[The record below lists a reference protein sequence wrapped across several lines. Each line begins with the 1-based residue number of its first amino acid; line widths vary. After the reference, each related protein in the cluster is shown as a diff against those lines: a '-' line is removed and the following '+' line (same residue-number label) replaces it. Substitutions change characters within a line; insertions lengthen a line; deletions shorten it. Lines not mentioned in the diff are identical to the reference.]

1 MMLGIRGSMA
11 SKTILICTLL
21 ALPAQAGAFDLTG
34 AWASGTDQ
42 CGLVFKKNGGR
53 ISFAKDSEIHGAGF
67 IADGNQLRGRAA
79 RCTVK
84 SKNEI
89 GGTVNMLAACAT
101 DIMLGSVQFSLKVV
115 DDNKITR
122 FFPGMEGM
130 EVNYYRC
137 AL

>member
-1 MMLGIRGSMA
+1 MLGIRGSMA
-11 SKTILICTLL
+11 SKIILVCTLL

-34 AWASGTDQ
+34 AWASGADQ
-42 CGLVFKKNGGR
+42 CGQVFQKNGSR
-53 ISFAKDSEIHGAGF
+53 VTFARDSEIHGAGF
-67 IADGNQLRGRAA
+67 IADGKQLRGRAA

-84 SKNEI
+84 SKNEV
-89 GGTVNMLAACAT
+89 GGTVNLLAACAT

>member
-1 MMLGIRGSMA
+1 MLEIRGLLA
-11 SKTILICTLL
+11 SKIILVGALL
-21 ALPAQAGAFDLTG
+21 ALPAQAGAFDLSG
-34 AWASGTDQ
+34 AWASGADQ
-42 CGLVFKKNGGR
+42 CGQIFRKNGSR
-53 ISFAKDSEIHGAGF
+53 VTFARDSEIHGAGF
-67 IADGNQLRGRAA
+67 IADGKQLRGRAA

-84 SKNEI
+84 SKNEVS
-89 GGTVNMLAACAT
+89 GTVNLLAACAT

>member
-1 MMLGIRGSMA
+1 MMSDVRRSMA
-11 SKTILICTLL
+11 SRKMLICMLL
-21 ALPAQAGAFDLTG
+21 VLPAQAHAFDLTG

-42 CGLVFKKNGGR
+42 CGQVFRKNGGR
-53 ISFAKDSEIHGAGF
+53 VTFAKDSDIHGAGF
-67 IADGNQLRGRAA
+67 IAAGNQLKGRVA

-84 SKNEI
+84 SKNEVS
-89 GGTVNMLAACAT
+89 GTVNLVAACAS
-101 DIMLGSVQFSLKVV
+101 DIMLSSVQFSLKVV